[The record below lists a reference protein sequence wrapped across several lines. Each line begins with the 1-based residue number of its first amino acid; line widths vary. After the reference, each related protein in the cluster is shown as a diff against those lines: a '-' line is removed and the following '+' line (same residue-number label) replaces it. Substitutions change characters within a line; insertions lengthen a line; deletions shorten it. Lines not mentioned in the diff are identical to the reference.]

1 MHGRRPLGGGR
12 GRGVRCRSLG
22 PGGRAAGAGLGT
34 RARGPARARV
44 DGVLCAAA
52 HTRQGGGAKGGC
64 GWGPGGG
71 RRRGGGSGRRRSVR
85 EEVDAG
91 DTPPGFA
98 TALLRRA
105 ASPPTPLDVGIHR
118 PRGLPLRVP
127 LQAST
132 QRGRSGRPA
141 CGDAGQ
147 PLAPDGGGY
156 QRLPAARTPPHAPR
170 IPHHFPV
177 SATSRPK
184 GMRPGP
190 WSAARSRRLPPAAR
204 RLRGIRARPPPC
216 ECVVYRAGVT
226 GWAGCFGGQGFWVA
240 TVRDSTHATN
250 PNSRPPQALA
260 RSSVAGTVL
269 AGACLR
275 FRAGGWGGSGMA
287 SRRLS
292 PLPPPPRVPRPPSL

>member
-1 MHGRRPLGGGR
+1 M
-12 GRGVRCRSLG
+12 
-22 PGGRAAGAGLGT
+22 
-34 RARGPARARV
+34 PATPHL
-44 DGVLCAAA
+44 VLPRLC
-52 HTRQGGGAKGGC
+52 C
-64 GWGPGGG
+64 DG
-71 RRRGGGSGRRRSVR
+71 RRRHRRHSMS
-85 EEVDAG
+85 EFIDPEADPYACL
-91 DTPPGFA
+91 F
-98 TALLRRA
+98 RRA
-105 ASPPTPLDVGIHR
+105 PSGVARGARRAGMLASRWRPTAGGTRGCRPRAPLPTPL
-118 PRGLPLRVP
+118 
-127 LQAST
+127 ASLIT
-132 QRGRSGRPA
+132 S
-141 CGDAGQ
+141 
-147 PLAPDGGGY
+147 L
-156 QRLPAARTPPHAPR
+156 
-170 IPHHFPV
+170 

-190 WSAARSRRLPPAAR
+190 WSAARLRRLPPAAR